1 MRKGDRLVLRHRK
14 PTSYPYPN
22 RVSHPLPKF
31 RLSQHT
37 GEITVH
43 FHCDPA
49 YPRPGEHTS
58 EAWRNKTYVLTS
70 VPLKKPRSV
79 LDDASVFL
87 TTNVFRPLE
96 GVLTRG
102 LGGSAVGR
110 STAEEVQG
118 ADIEINDNDVVEE
131 DRAEENEIDDSPE
144 LVRRVRVV
152 GIVDKEKK
160 DDGIGERMRKRRMWV
175 VQGLRKSN
183 ARTGGI

>member
-1 MRKGDRLVLRHRK
+1 MHFLCD
-14 PTSYPYPN
+14 PTY
-22 RVSHPLPKF
+22 PLP
-31 RLSQHT
+31 
-37 GEITVH
+37 GE
-43 FHCDPA
+43 P
-49 YPRPGEHTS
+49 TS
-58 EAWRNKTYVLTS
+58 EAWRHKTYVLTS

-79 LDDASVFL
+79 LDDASTFFA
-87 TTNVFRPLE
+87 TNVFRPIE

-110 STAEEVQG
+110 STAEEVQD
-118 ADIEINDNDVVEE
+118 ASIEITDDDVVEE

-160 DDGIGERMRKRRMWV
+160 DEYIGERMKRRRMWV
-175 VQGLRKSN
+175 VHGLRKSN